1 MPNSNNNEKTTEAV
15 TYIWKLIVNLSA
27 GSVITLLVSFVVG
40 YKYEK
45 GYLSGV
51 GAKWAVDLL
60 SFNEVVLGSF
70 SVLIPMLIGFIISL
84 NYLYNVENGTKIVVK
99 AEKWTSIIGFLLFTI
114 TIILGYFYPNEYQK
128 TASALRAFSI
138 YSLSVSVGFLIAEIL
153 ERFRDQEFRVNN
165 NTFNV
170 LIYLY
175 MTVFLII
182 PTISQIA
189 AQDDLKFYD
198 EKLVKTCILSE
209 DCAEYWYIVRPINS
223 NFLVFNVE
231 KNRQKSFRLVAVS
244 DVVIKP

>member
-1 MPNSNNNEKTTEAV
+1 MAV
-15 TYIWKLIVNLSA
+15 TQNL
-27 GSVITLLVSFVVG
+27 G
-40 YKYEK
+40 
-45 GYLSGV
+45 
-51 GAKWAVDLL
+51 WA
-60 SFNEVVLGSF
+60 
-70 SVLIPMLIGFIISL
+70 P
-84 NYLYNVENGTKIVVK
+84 KIVVK

-209 DCAEYWYIVRPINS
+209 GCAEYWYIVRPINS

>member
-84 NYLYNVENGTKIVVK
+84 NYLYNVENGTKIG
-99 AEKWTSIIGFLLFTI
+99 SF
-114 TIILGYFYPNEYQK
+114 PN
-128 TASALRAFSI
+128 F
-138 YSLSVSVGFLIAEIL
+138 V
-153 ERFRDQEFRVNN
+153 
-165 NTFNV
+165 
-170 LIYLY
+170 
-175 MTVFLII
+175 
-182 PTISQIA
+182 
-189 AQDDLKFYD
+189 
-198 EKLVKTCILSE
+198 
-209 DCAEYWYIVRPINS
+209 
-223 NFLVFNVE
+223 
-231 KNRQKSFRLVAVS
+231 
-244 DVVIKP
+244 